1 MTTLTILTIGFWIVA
16 ALATTWFLETFRRH
30 VVRSTTSAAPRGFA
44 DGAWPEALVIL
55 SLRGGD
61 ASLTKTLDGLAN
73 QNYPRYRIRIVVDH
87 PSDEADDVVR
97 RWRLRNPAAPV
108 DVEYLREPL
117 DRCTLK
123 CSAIHQVLRSVPAEI
138 GAVVI
143 VDGDSDPYPLWL
155 RDAMAPLADP
165 QNGAATGNRWYFP
178 RRGGV
183 AGWCRFI
190 FTALSLPTMWL
201 HRFSWGGT
209 LAIRRDI
216 ACSDEFLAALT
227 QNPTEENTC
236 YKLLPTLGKQMY
248 MSSQLI
254 QWNPESTGFGGAERH
269 LFRQSLWGRL
279 FYPCWGSI
287 LFGTAM
293 IVVAA
298 IASFVGAVQAL
309 LNSRFVEGL
318 PLALGLTFAALAV
331 NSLIGL
337 HRTLC
342 THVFARQG
350 RSLPRVTWRLAGEQ
364 FIALLCMLVVYSC
377 ALLRA
382 HFAKEIRWRGIAY
395 RISADGAIRMTGYVP
410 FRPVSPVFVGDA
422 PAIPRPAAQAAAPQD
437 AEVLPQS

>member
-1 MTTLTILTIGFWIVA
+1 MTTLTILTIGFWIIA

-30 VVRSTTSAAPRGFA
+30 VERSTTSAAPRGFA

-97 RWRLRNPAAPV
+97 RWRVRNPAAPV

-123 CSAIHQVLRSVPAEI
+123 CSAIHQVLRSVPTEI

-216 ACSDEFLAALT
+216 ACSPEFLAALA

-236 YKLLPTLGKQMY
+236 YKFLPKLGKQMY

-254 QWNPESTGFGGAERH
+254 QWNPEQTGFGAAERH

-287 LFGTAM
+287 LFGTAL

-298 IASFVGAVQAL
+298 IASFADAAQAL
-309 LNSRFVEGL
+309 IHSRFSEAL
-318 PLALGLTFAALAV
+318 PLALGLIFAALTV
-331 NSLIGL
+331 NSLNGI

-364 FIALLCMLVVYSC
+364 FLALLCMLAVYSC

-382 HFAKEIRWRGIAY
+382 HFATEIRWRGITY
-395 RISADGAIRMTGYVP
+395 RISSAGAIHMTGYVP
-410 FRPVSPVFVGDA
+410 YRPTTPSLLEPTPALPALATPETA
-422 PAIPRPAAQAAAPQD
+422 PRE
-437 AEVLPQS
+437 AEVV